1 MADSQR
7 REFERRARDR
17 VVGQLV
23 ADARG
28 RAHLSQA
35 QVAARLGYSQSR
47 VAKFEIGAR
56 RLTLIDADDLARV
69 LGVAVTDL
77 LPPPKEQTRSVD

>member
-1 MADSQR
+1 
-7 REFERRARDR
+7 
-17 VVGQLV
+17 
-23 ADARG
+23 
-28 RAHLSQA
+28 
-35 QVAARLGYSQSR
+35 